1 MKDCP
6 DREEYYKNKYKNK
19 DTGKKHGQEAAALL
33 DEYMEDESDKEN
45 IAPYKQPNKKNKKEK
60 KNPERSI
67 RRKKEK
73 RMKRTC
79 MLMKTMKHILVV
91 K

>member
-6 DREEYYKNKYKNK
+6 DREEYYKNKYKGKEEYYKNK

-60 KNPERSI
+60 KTQKGAFEEK
-67 RRKKEK
+67 RKKE
-73 RMKRTC
+73 
-79 MLMKTMKHILVV
+79 
-91 K
+91 